1 MIFICYILATHITLM
16 KEHSLFDY
24 YFLSLL
30 LSTALS
36 LPLHTNKYDT
46 FKKSTAGMQIIYRV
60 AYIMHFKTSM
70 AVLWCCFISLKYS
83 SFNIT
88 ITELLAFYPNLFS

>member
-1 MIFICYILATHITLM
+1 
-16 KEHSLFDY
+16 
-24 YFLSLL
+24 
-30 LSTALS
+30 
-36 LPLHTNKYDT
+36 
-46 FKKSTAGMQIIYRV
+46 MQIIFRV